1 MTRPDELAPLREEM
15 RRFVQVSGFRAPLYA
30 RLALGLSESDEA
42 LTILAEAPPAN
53 RITVTLFA
61 AIQFLLLAEPDEP
74 LAAWYP
80 NLSVEPRRDDPT
92 EAAREFCVRRR
103 SELLALVRTRT
114 PHPFNASIILLLR
127 SWLAEG
133 IASNTSVTSSL

>member
-80 NLSVEPRRDDPT
+80 NLSVEPRRDDPPKPPVSSVCGG
-92 EAAREFCVRRR
+92 AASFSPWFGRAPHRPTR
-103 SELLALVRTRT
+103 SDGVHR
-114 PHPFNASIILLLR
+114 
-127 SWLAEG
+127 
-133 IASNTSVTSSL
+133 